1 MLKKKRMIGLLVTT
15 MTLVTAFGFSS
26 YGASATKTLQA
37 LYGSSKIII
46 NGKDVTQTI
55 EPFIVDGTTYIP
67 LRVVANTFNKKV
79 DWNPLTSTAYITD
92 DLTQVNEHF
101 QAEILKRDVEIMN
114 LQSRLKQ
121 LEKEVESK
129 KEISLSD
136 LEKQLNKDHGEYKN
150 IEFDISLSG
159 SASKV
164 NVKIDVDLY
173 DYKKEWNGL
182 SSSKR
187 ESYLQD
193 IVDDVLD
200 AYDGANVYGSI
211 KDIDAKKTILEFTTT
226 SKGVVKI
233 EKEST
238 TSNTSNKTISKL
250 EKDLDNEY
258 YDYFGDIDLY
268 IKLEGNK
275 NDVTFSIELDS
286 KEYGS
291 AWRKLSS
298 DKIKKLMSFIYDDIE
313 DELGDVN
320 IEGYVYDTYNKEDLA
335 SYRRASSGND
345 IFKKY

>member
-1 MLKKKRMIGLLVTT
+1 MLKKKKMIGLLVTT

-67 LRVVANTFNKKV
+67 LRVVANTFNKNV

-114 LQSRLKQ
+114 LQSKLKQ

-129 KEISLSD
+129 KDISLSD
-136 LEKQLNKDHGEYKN
+136 LEKQLNKNYGKYKD
-150 IEFDISLSG
+150 IKFDISLSG

-173 DYKKEWNGL
+173 DYDKEWKAL

-193 IVDDVLD
+193 IVDDVLE
-200 AYDGANVYGSI
+200 AYEKADVYGSI
-211 KDIDAKKTILEFTTT
+211 KDIDVKKTVLEFTTT

-233 EKEST
+233 EKESS
-238 TSNTSNKTISKL
+238 TSTKTISKL
-250 EKDLDNEY
+250 ETELDDEY
-258 YDYFGDIDLY
+258 YDYFKNIDLR
-268 IKLEGNK
+268 IKLKGSK
-275 NDVTFSIELDS
+275 NDVTFSIEFDS
-286 KEYGS
+286 KQDGS
-291 AWRKLSS
+291 AWDKLSDS
-298 DKIKKLMSFIYDDIE
+298 EVKKLMSRIYNDIE
-313 DELGDVN
+313 YELGDVN
-320 IEGYVYDTYNKEDLA
+320 IDGYVYDTYYKEDLA
-335 SYRRASSGND
+335 TYSRTSSGTD
-345 IFKKY
+345 RFSRY

>member
-1 MLKKKRMIGLLVTT
+1 MLKKKKMIGLLVTT

-37 LYGSSKIII
+37 LYGTSKIII

-136 LEKQLNKDHGEYKN
+136 LEKQLNKDYGEYKD

-193 IVDDVLD
+193 IVDDVLE

-233 EKEST
+233 EKESS
-238 TSNTSNKTISKL
+238 TSTKTISKL
-250 EKDLDNEY
+250 EKELDDEY
-258 YDYFGDIDLY
+258 YDYFKGIDLY
-268 IKLEGNK
+268 IDLEG
-275 NDVTFSIELDS
+275 DEDDIEFYAELDYD
-286 KEYGS
+286 KHGS
-291 AWRKLSS
+291 AWNRLSDS
-298 DKIKKLMSFIYDDIE
+298 EVKKFMSYIYDDIE
-313 DELGDVN
+313 DELRDAK
-320 IEGYVYDTYNKEDLA
+320 IKGYVYDTYDSENLA
-335 SYRRASSGND
+335 TYSRTSSGND
-345 IFKKY
+345 IFKRY

>member
-1 MLKKKRMIGLLVTT
+1 MLKKKKMIGLLVTT

-37 LYGSSKIII
+37 LYGTSKIII

-79 DWNPLTSTAYITD
+79 DWNPLTSTANITD

-136 LEKQLNKDHGEYKN
+136 LEKQLNKDYGEYKN

-193 IVDDVLD
+193 IVDDVLE
-200 AYDGANVYGSI
+200 AYDEANVYGSI

-233 EKEST
+233 EKESS
-238 TSNTSNKTISKL
+238 TSTKTISKL
-250 EKDLDNEY
+250 EKELDDEY
-258 YDYFGDIDLY
+258 YNYFRGIDLY
-268 IKLEGNK
+268 IDLEGDEDNIE
-275 NDVTFSIELDS
+275 FYAELDYD
-286 KEYGS
+286 KHGS
-291 AWRKLSS
+291 AWNRLSN
-298 DKIKKLMSFIYDDIE
+298 DEVKKFMSYIYDDIE
-313 DELGDVN
+313 DELRDAK
-320 IEGYVYDTYNKEDLA
+320 IKGYVYDTYDSENLA
-335 SYRRASSGND
+335 TYSRTSSGSD
-345 IFKKY
+345 LFKRY

>member
-1 MLKKKRMIGLLVTT
+1 MLKKKKMIGLLVTT

-67 LRVVANTFNKKV
+67 LRVVANTFNKNV

-114 LQSRLKQ
+114 LQSKLKQ
-121 LEKEVESK
+121 LEKEAESK
-129 KEISLSD
+129 KDISLSD
-136 LEKQLNKDHGEYKN
+136 LEKQLNKNYGKYKD
-150 IEFDISLSG
+150 IKFDISLSG

-173 DYKKEWNGL
+173 DYDKEWNGL

-193 IVDDVLD
+193 IVDDVLE
-200 AYDGANVYGSI
+200 AYEKADVYGSI

-233 EKEST
+233 EKESS
-238 TSNTSNKTISKL
+238 TSTKTISKL
-250 EKDLDNEY
+250 EKELDDEY
-258 YDYFGDIDLY
+258 YDRFGS
-268 IKLEGNK
+268 IKELRITLKGSK
-275 NDVTFSIELDS
+275 NNVTFSIEFDS
-286 KEYGS
+286 DYYGS
-291 AWRKLSS
+291 AWNKLS
-298 DKIKKLMSFIYDDIE
+298 DAEIKKLMSYIYDDIE
-313 DELGDVN
+313 DGLGDVK
-320 IEGYVYDTYNKEDLA
+320 IEGYVYDTYYKEDLA
-335 SYRRASSGND
+335 SYSRTSSGTERFSRD
-345 IFKKY
+345 RV

>member
-1 MLKKKRMIGLLVTT
+1 MLKKKKMIGLLVTT

-37 LYGSSKIII
+37 LYGTSKIII

-136 LEKQLNKDHGEYKN
+136 LEKQLNKDYGEYKD

-193 IVDDVLD
+193 IVDDVLE

-233 EKEST
+233 EKESS
-238 TSNTSNKTISKL
+238 TSTKTISKL
-250 EKDLDNEY
+250 EKELDDEY
-258 YDYFGDIDLY
+258 YDYFKGIDLY
-268 IKLEGNK
+268 IDLEG
-275 NDVTFSIELDS
+275 DEDDIEFYAELDYD
-286 KEYGS
+286 KHGS
-291 AWRKLSS
+291 AWNRLSN
-298 DKIKKLMSFIYDDIE
+298 DEVKKFMSYIYDDIE
-313 DELGDVN
+313 DELRDAK
-320 IEGYVYDTYNKEDLA
+320 IKGYVYDTYDSENLA
-335 SYRRASSGND
+335 TYSRTSSGND
-345 IFKKY
+345 IFKRY